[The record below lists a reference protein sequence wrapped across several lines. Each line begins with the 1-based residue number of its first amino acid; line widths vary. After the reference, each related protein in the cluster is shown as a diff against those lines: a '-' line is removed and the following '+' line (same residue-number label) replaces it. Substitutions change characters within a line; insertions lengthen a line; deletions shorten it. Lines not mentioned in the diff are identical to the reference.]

1 MRTHTSR
8 TAFPIRGAKQGY
20 PIGIWGIWLT
30 MAVLLAALAG
40 LVVSVVYLYWGQE
53 SWPPPG
59 FETPPLTRGLIALG
73 LALVACPLT
82 FLAVRQLRQERE
94 QTAGH
99 TLFAG
104 MVLGAGSLTALI
116 ADLANAPWRWD
127 EHVYTS
133 LFWLMVGNAAVFVG
147 VSTLMVAAVLVQ
159 RIAGMID
166 AGRHLEVEVTAV
178 FWFFT
183 LLTVL
188 AAVGTVHLL
197 PHR

>member
-59 FETPPLTRGLIALG
+59 FETPPLARGAIALL
-73 LALVACPLT
+73 LALGACLST
-82 FLAVRQLRQERE
+82 FLAVRQLRTDRE
-94 QTAGH
+94 QIAGH
-99 TLFAG
+99 TLFGAL
-104 MVLGAGSLTALI
+104 VLGAGSLAALVS
-116 ADLANAPWRWD
+116 DLAGAPWRWD

-133 LFWLMVGNAAVFVG
+133 LFWLMIGNAAVFVG

-159 RIAGMID
+159 RIAGMVD

-188 AAVGTVHLL
+188 SAFGTVHLL
-197 PHR
+197 PYR

>member
-8 TAFPIRGAKQGY
+8 TAVPIRGAKQGY

-40 LVVSVVYLYWGQE
+40 LVVSVIYLYWGQE
-53 SWPPPG
+53 TWPPPG
-59 FETPPLTRGLIALG
+59 FETPPLARGLIALA
-73 LALVACPLT
+73 LALGACPLT
-82 FLAVRQLRQERE
+82 FLAVRHLRQGRE
-94 QTAGH
+94 QIAGH
-99 TLFAG
+99 TLFVAL
-104 MVLGAGSLTALI
+104 VLGAGSLAALV
-116 ADLANAPWRWD
+116 ADLVNAPWRWD

-159 RIAGMID
+159 RIAGVVD

-188 AAVGTVHLL
+188 SAFGTVHLL
-197 PHR
+197 PYR